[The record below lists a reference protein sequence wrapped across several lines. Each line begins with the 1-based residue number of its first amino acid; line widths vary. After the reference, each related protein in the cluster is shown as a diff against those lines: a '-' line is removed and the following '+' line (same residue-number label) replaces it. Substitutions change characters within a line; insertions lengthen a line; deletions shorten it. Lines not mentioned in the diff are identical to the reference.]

1 MSFSKLSSSIVH
13 SSLWTAEDHVRLLF
27 LTLLAICDYEGFVY
41 GSRHGLEHTAQI
53 RYDVSKGDRN
63 PWDVLMSPDPDSSDL
78 LRNPQNEGRRIEAVD
93 GGFRILNYLYYRS
106 LRNDDDRREQSRRS
120 KRNRRYGLKSTTK
133 KASAK
138 VSQCPPKS
146 ASVRTGQ
153 PCPPLSA
160 HPDAD
165 ADADTDTEADN
176 STNSTK
182 GTNTLKSTTE
192 GLSLKK
198 ERPRLS
204 DEAFVESFARDNTY
218 SGINVSREYGKMRR
232 WCTVNKVQPTRR
244 RFVNWLN
251 RIEPPLRAKEHL
263 VKIDS
268 STIDVPERFKAWV
281 AERYPSKRAA
291 AMNWQTWA
299 DVPSH
304 GLREEWWKDEQGRLT

>member
-1 MSFSKLSSSIVH
+1 MPFVKLDCGLLD
-13 SSLWTAEDHVRLLF
+13 SSLWAFSPERELFITALLMAVPFKLEKETPQLDLEGRKTGFKVPPGEYGLVQAAWVGIVDRARLKANGETMKAIK
-27 LTLLAICDYEGFVY
+27 TLGAPDLW
-41 GSRHGLEHTAQI
+41 
-53 RYDVSKGDRN
+53 SK
-63 PWDVLMSPDPDSSDL
+63 SSTY
-78 LRNPQNEGRRIEAVD
+78 EGRRLVRID
-93 GGFRILNYLYYRS
+93 GGFLVLNYGAYRERDYTAAARMRKMRVT
-106 LRNDDDRREQSRRS
+106 RNN
-120 KRNRRYGLKSTTK
+120 RNVT
-133 KASAK
+133 AK
-138 VSQCPPKS
+138 TVTVTQ
-146 ASVRTGQ
+146 AE
-153 PCPPLSA
+153 A
-160 HPDAD
+160 EAE
-165 ADADTDTEADN
+165 AEADN

-204 DEAFVESFARDNTY
+204 DEAFVESFAQDNTY
-218 SGINVSREYGKMRR
+218 SGINVPREYGKMRR

-263 VKIDS
+263 VKIDP